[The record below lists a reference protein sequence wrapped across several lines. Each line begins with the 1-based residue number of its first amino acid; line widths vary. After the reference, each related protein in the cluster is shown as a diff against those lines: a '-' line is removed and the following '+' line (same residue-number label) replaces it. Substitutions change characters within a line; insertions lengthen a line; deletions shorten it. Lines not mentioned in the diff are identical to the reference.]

1 MQRGWCQCKECMSTE
16 ALTFAQGVYFKQGV
30 PIMHSCFS
38 PCHSSQK
45 VMVTGQNL
53 CGLALTLCLSVSA
66 RSLFPAVHDNHAS
79 SAWGLIPADPCA
91 GAGAGAGVLASPR
104 SRGPLSRRNGPRLPL
119 LPPAPSPALRS
130 ERGRRELGVRLRS
143 ARSLQA
149 QAAGARRPP
158 WGGRASG
165 QGPPS
170 PCTALVLLRSGAP
183 ADLRGVGVHGLSQ
196 SCLTCRA
203 RR

>member
-1 MQRGWCQCKECMSTE
+1 MQRGWCHCKECMSTE

-119 LPPAPSPALRS
+119 LPPGPFTSAALR
-130 ERGRRELGVRLRS
+130 EGKTR
-143 ARSLQA
+143 ARSQTPLCPLPSG
-149 QAAGARRPP
+149 AGCWCPPAPVGRAGVGAGPSVSLHCTCSASVWSSCRPP
-158 WGGRASG
+158 WGRGPRAE
-165 QGPPS
+165 P
-170 PCTALVLLRSGAP
+170 VLPYL
-183 ADLRGVGVHGLSQ
+183 
-196 SCLTCRA
+196 
-203 RR
+203 